1 MAAVHGVRRGD
12 NGKEACMF
20 EQTFVEGV
28 GKTNKTWT
36 VLVSFIVQMLHD
48 LHRGASSR

>member
-1 MAAVHGVRRGD
+1 
-12 NGKEACMF
+12 MF

-36 VLVSFIVQMLHD
+36 VMVSFIVQIGLVVVAVSPC
-48 LHRGASSR
+48 R